1 MRNQE
6 GAHTLA
12 TEAMLREHPVL
23 LYVRSHPILTVGLL
37 LMVLPTLYAMATQS
51 WTREEGVHGPLVLAT
66 AIWLI
71 WRRWDEIVAEA
82 TPGNLMIAVP
92 MLALGLAA
100 YVFGRAYNF
109 LLIEVAAMLLVLVT
123 IGYVFAGGRV
133 IRKLWFPIFYMGFLI
148 PLPGWILDALTQ
160 PLKIFVSDV
169 TTWLLAAVG
178 YPITQVGVTLYIA
191 QYQLLVEDACAGL
204 NSIISLTAVGLFYIY
219 LLHNA
224 SWRYS
229 LLLLAFV
236 LPIAIAANIV
246 RVIILVLITYY
257 FGDEAAQGY
266 LHDFAGIVTFVSALL
281 FIFLLDSVLS
291 PLRRWMGGKP
301 DAAAT

>member
-1 MRNQE
+1 MIATQAGPGGGWLEFIRRNPLL
-6 GAHTLA
+6 TL
-12 TEAMLREHPVL
+12 
-23 LYVRSHPILTVGLL
+23 GLL
-37 LMVLPTLYAMATQS
+37 IVVLPTLFATATES

-66 AIWLI
+66 AVWLV

-82 TPGNLMIAVP
+82 RPGSMWLAVP
-92 MLALGLAA
+92 VLLLGAVV
-100 YVFGRAYNF
+100 YTFGRAFDF
-109 LLIEVAAMLLVLVT
+109 LLIEVAALLLSLLAIAYAFVGHRVLM
-123 IGYVFAGGRV
+123 
-133 IRKLWFPIFYMGFLI
+133 KLWFPIVYTVFLI
-148 PLPGWILDALTQ
+148 PLPGWFLDSVTQ
-160 PLKIFVSDV
+160 PLKILVSDL
-169 TTWLLAAVG
+169 TTSILDFFG
-178 YPITQVGVTLYIA
+178 YPISQTGVTLYIA

-236 LPIAIAANIV
+236 LPIAIVANIV

-266 LHDFAGIVTFVSALL
+266 LHDSAGIVTFVSALL
-281 FIFLLDSVLS
+281 LIFLLDWALTPV
-291 PLRRWMGGKP
+291 RRWLGGKN
-301 DAAAT
+301 DVAAA